1 MVSARLTTELF
12 DRDDELAVISDLVK
26 RAAGGSAGILF
37 IEGPAGGG
45 KTRLLEAAAE
55 MAAAE
60 GVRALRARGGE
71 LEPSFPFGLAA
82 QLLVPAVS
90 VLEADE
96 RGTVLSGA
104 AALAAE
110 IVEPHARVE
119 ASEVRTQEA
128 VYARLYGLYWVC
140 AGLSARQPIVLAVDD
155 AHWGDDASLQWLLFM
170 ARRAGDLPV
179 TLVVSARP
187 ADSGEW
193 PQPLAMLAAEPSTYS
208 SVRSP

>member
-37 IEGPAGGG
+37 IEGPAGVG

-71 LEPSFPFGLAA
+71 LERSFPFGLAA

-90 VLEADE
+90 VLEADDWLPATSSETE
-96 RGTVLSGA
+96 RHNPRRRPMTRS
-104 AALAAE
+104 
-110 IVEPHARVE
+110 
-119 ASEVRTQEA
+119 
-128 VYARLYGLYWVC
+128 
-140 AGLSARQPIVLAVDD
+140 
-155 AHWGDDASLQWLLFM
+155 ASLPP
-170 ARRAGDLPV
+170 D
-179 TLVVSARP
+179 
-187 ADSGEW
+187 
-193 PQPLAMLAAEPSTYS
+193 
-208 SVRSP
+208 